1 MQRRFFMRIEPID
14 PIYKST
20 FNTKQNP
27 NKNNQS
33 KQDKKNKAKENPAV
47 ILEISAEG
55 RRKLEEDLER

>member
-1 MQRRFFMRIEPID
+1 MRIEPID
-14 PIYKST
+14 PIYRST

-33 KQDKKNKAKENPAV
+33 KQDKSKKDKTKENPAV

-55 RRKLEEDLER
+55 RKKLEEDFER

>member
-1 MQRRFFMRIEPID
+1 MRIEPVN

-33 KQDKKNKAKENPAV
+33 KQDKKNKAKENSAV
-47 ILEISAEG
+47 IQENFAE
-55 RRKLEEDLER
+55 RRKKLEEDFER

>member
-1 MQRRFFMRIEPID
+1 MKIEPVN

-55 RRKLEEDLER
+55 RKKLEEDFER